1 MKRVIIIISAFV
13 LALVVT
19 LYSCQKDELQAKHYF
34 EASINNSVK
43 KLSPDNVSIN
53 KGITILAG
61 YLNDKDVKSA
71 VVITINGN
79 KPGKYRQIYDYK
91 TGVSVTECGLTYKVL
106 SRKIRSGD
114 SDYFVSFEGDVVIEE
129 IDYDKKLLTG
139 SYAFKVRSIP
149 DTQKKQEINGKFINV
164 SFK

>member
-1 MKRVIIIISAFV
+1 VFV

-19 LYSCQKDELQAKHYF
+19 LYSCQKDELQAKQYF
-34 EASINNSVK
+34 DASIDNVVK
-43 KLSPDNVSIN
+43 TLSPDNVNIN

-61 YLNDKDVKSA
+61 YLNDKDAKSA

-79 KPGKYRQIYDYK
+79 KAGKYRQIYDYK
-91 TGVSVTECGLTYKVL
+91 TGVSVTECGLTYKVM
-106 SRKIRSGD
+106 SRKVRTGD
-114 SDYFVSFEGDVVIEE
+114 ADYFVSYEGDVVIDE
-129 IDYDKKLLTG
+129 INYDKKLLSG
-139 SYAFKVRSIP
+139 SYSFKVRSIP